1 MKVVIFTNKKRKENE
16 IYRNKTTK
24 KKKKPHNVQFRENIN
39 FTKNML
45 YLQLS
50 LFKDFY
56 TSLYYYLKECT
67 KHVQFYKIKDQK
79 ANLLFKIFSKFT
91 NIFKKEITLLFT
103 NEIYKAEKK
112 DTKCNYKK
120 MKE

>member
-1 MKVVIFTNKKRKENE
+1 MKYTE
-16 IYRNKTTK
+16 IKQQR
-24 KKKKPHNVQFRENIN
+24 KKPHNVQFRENIN

-112 DTKCNYKK
+112 DTKCNYMK

>member
-1 MKVVIFTNKKRKENE
+1 MKYTE
-16 IYRNKTTK
+16 IKQQR
-24 KKKKPHNVQFRENIN
+24 KKPHNVQFRENIN

-79 ANLLFKIFSKFT
+79 AKTYSSRFSQNLLIFSK
-91 NIFKKEITLLFT
+91 KKLHYFLQMKYTKQKKKR
-103 NEIYKAEKK
+103 YK
-112 DTKCNYKK
+112 
-120 MKE
+120 M